1 MLFSGM
7 STMVVTP
14 PAAAARVAVSNPSH
28 SVRPGSFTWTC
39 VSTTPGSTAR
49 VPTSRYRAASGA
61 SPCALTDVITPPVI
75 ATAAGTT
82 PWGVTTRVLEMTR
95 SARSIGID
103 DILTPGVVA
112 RFRDGW
118 EYGRMLSPF
127 ALMLAAQQ
135 PLTLQPCR
143 LAPIEA
149 TARCG
154 TYWVYEDRA
163 RGVGRKIPLKVIIL
177 PARRPPSA
185 PDPMLVVSPGGPGTT
200 NSETGVAL
208 ASVAAWRDN
217 RDVVL
222 VDLRGT
228 SGPNRLDCRMP
239 GSDDHPEGY
248 LATAFPDPSRE
259 LAAVVERL
267 KQRPADVAIPDSAAG
282 APITARLTW
291 QQFAEAL
298 RVMTYNLATARRVPM
313 VVHQAYLGDLTSFV
327 RTGIASNRG
336 LRTILRLGFLLS
348 VTCTEDVP
356 RITSQDIERETAGTY
371 PGDLRVREQQAAC
384 AEWPHGALPPGY
396 GDPVRSDVPVF
407 LLSGT
412 VDPVSPPQ
420 FAAEA
425 A

>member
-1 MLFSGM
+1 
-7 STMVVTP
+7 

-49 VPTSRYRAASGA
+49 VPTSRYRAAFGA

-177 PARRPPSA
+177 PSRSALAA
-185 PDPMLVVSPGGPGTT
+185 PDPMLAVDDVDEVRAALGYEQVNLWGGSWGTRAVLIYLRRHPQ
-200 NSETGVAL
+200 SVRSAIIEGVAPPSFKNPL
-208 ASVAAWRDN
+208 PHARSAQDAIELLFQECDRQ
-217 RDVVL
+217 
-222 VDLRGT
+222 
-228 SGPNRLDCRMP
+228 PAC
-239 GSDDHPEGY
+239 H
-248 LATAFPDPSRE
+248 AAFPDVRHE
-259 LAAVVERL
+259 LWAVVDRL
-267 KQRPADVAIPDSAAG
+267 KQAPAAVTIFDSAAG
-282 APITARLTW
+282 SPLTARLTW

-313 VVHQAYLGDLTSFV
+313 VLHRAYLGDLAPFV

-371 PGDLRVREQQAAC
+371 LGDSRVREQQAAC

-407 LLSGT
+407 
-412 VDPVSPPQ
+412 
-420 FAAEA
+420 
-425 A
+425 